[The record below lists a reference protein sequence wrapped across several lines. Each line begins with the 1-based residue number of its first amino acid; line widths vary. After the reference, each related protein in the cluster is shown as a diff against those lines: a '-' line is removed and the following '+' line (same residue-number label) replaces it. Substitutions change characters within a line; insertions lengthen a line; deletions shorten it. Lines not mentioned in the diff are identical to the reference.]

1 MLSNE
6 AWSGGEP
13 ERDSARLLEADL
25 KMQSQTSIA
34 VRVGPT
40 VFEELEEDVG
50 R

>member
-6 AWSGGEP
+6 AGDGGEP
-13 ERDSARLLEADL
+13 ERDSARLLEANL

-34 VRVGPT
+34 VRVGSI
-40 VFEELEEDVG
+40 VFEEFEEDVG